1 MKQINLIDLFAGCG
15 GLTEGFVSSKS
26 YNTLAVVEWE
36 KYPLDT
42 LKTRLLN
49 KWGYSDEEIFI
60 HHDIQD
66 TKGLLDG
73 TKKEG
78 FESKVGLKKLLGGKS
93 VDLIVGGPP
102 CQAYSL
108 AGRAQD
114 KFGMKKDYRNYLFES
129 FARLVEIYSPNFFV
143 FENVPGILSA
153 KPGDILI
160 TDRIRTV
167 FDSIGYE
174 ISTDLRNEA
183 LIDISYYG
191 VPQIRKRVII
201 FGTKKNNRNK
211 IPKFYEALHNKKHEN
226 QEILKSHLQ
235 GMTKFKPKT
244 ANKSMVTYEPIGKNS
259 FSNNIPRTHSLRDT
273 NIFEVLAK
281 DIETGN
287 FKYSTTQ
294 SKKELYFE
302 KTGRKSNFHKYHVL
316 EYDKPSNTIP
326 AHLHKDG
333 LCHIHPDS
341 TQKRSITPR
350 EAARI
355 QSFPD
360 DFVFTGPMTA
370 NYKMIGNAVP
380 PKFSKSI
387 ADSLLEVL

>member
-1 MKQINLIDLFAGCG
+1 MNQFNLIDLFAGCG

-36 KYPLDT
+36 KYPLET

-49 KWGYSDEEIFI
+49 KWGYSDEEIFV
-60 HHDIQD
+60 HYDIQD
-66 TKGLLDG
+66 TKGLLEGIKKDG
-73 TKKEG
+73 FDSE
-78 FESKVGLKKLLGGKS
+78 VGLKSLVGNNN

-114 KFGMKKDYRNYLFES
+114 KFGMQKDYRNYLFES
-129 FARLVEIYSPNFFV
+129 FAKLVQIYSPNFFV

-160 TDRIRTV
+160 TERIRTV
-167 FDSIGYE
+167 FESIGYE
-174 ISTDLRNEA
+174 ISTDLKKEA

-191 VPQIRKRVII
+191 VPQVRKRVII

-211 IPKFYEALHNKKHEN
+211 IPKFYEALHNKKREN
-226 QEILKSHLQ
+226 QEVLKNHLE
-235 GMTKFKPKT
+235 GMTKFKPKKT
-244 ANKSMVTYEPIGKNS
+244 DKNMIVYEPIGENS
-259 FSNNIPRTHSLRDT
+259 LSNNTPRTHSIRDA
-273 NIFEVLAK
+273 NIFEILAK
-281 DIETGN
+281 DIESGN
-287 FKYSTTQ
+287 FKYSSTQ

-302 KTGRKSNFHKYHVL
+302 KTGKISNFHKYHVL

-360 DFVFTGPMTA
+360 DFIFTGPMTA

>member
-1 MKQINLIDLFAGCG
+1 MTQINLIDLFAGCG

-60 HHDIQD
+60 HYDIQD

-78 FESKVGLKKLLGGKS
+78 FESKVGLKKLLGGIS

-129 FARLVEIYSPNFFV
+129 FARLVQIYSPNFFV

-211 IPKFYEALHNKKHEN
+211 IPKFYEALHNKKIEN

-235 GMTKFKPKT
+235 GMTKFKPKR

-302 KTGRKSNFHKYHVL
+302 KTEENLIFI
-316 EYDKPSNTIP
+316 NTMFLNMTNPPIQS
-326 AHLHKDG
+326 LHTYIKM
-333 LCHIHPDS
+333 DS
-341 TQKRSITPR
+341 VTFTLIQHKRSITPR